1 MRKIVRTIKNEKRG
15 KLYCYMV
22 EREDKNMINQA
33 LQADKIL
40 GEQLLAIRS
49 GIPLL
54 IEMGL
59 YTVDEAVEIV
69 KHIEAVMKIISERD
83 AEKTGNRVADLS
95 IRRIAKMVGGEVV
108 EETTRRSAYKSAL
121 SPSAPR
127 TEGLSMI
134 VRSSVISRIPLS
146 EHPA

>member
-40 GEQLLAIRS
+40 GEQLLTIKS
-49 GIPLL
+49 GIPMMLE
-54 IEMGL
+54 IGL

-69 KHIEAVMKIISERD
+69 KHIDAVMKIRFERD
-83 AEKTGNRVADLS
+83 AEKTVNRVADLS
-95 IRRIAKMVGGEVV
+95 IHRIAKMVGGEVV
-108 EETTRRSAYKSAL
+108 EETT
-121 SPSAPR
+121 
-127 TEGLSMI
+127 
-134 VRSSVISRIPLS
+134 
-146 EHPA
+146 

>member
-1 MRKIVRTIKNEKRG
+1 MGEFGKITRTIENQKRG

-108 EETTRRSAYKSAL
+108 EETT
-121 SPSAPR
+121 
-127 TEGLSMI
+127 
-134 VRSSVISRIPLS
+134 
-146 EHPA
+146 

>member
-15 KLYCYMV
+15 KLYCYMD

-83 AEKTGNRVADLS
+83 AEKIGNRVAYLS

-108 EETTRRSAYKSAL
+108 EETT
-121 SPSAPR
+121 
-127 TEGLSMI
+127 
-134 VRSSVISRIPLS
+134 
-146 EHPA
+146 

>member
-1 MRKIVRTIKNEKRG
+1 MKKIVRTIKNEKRG

-22 EREDKNMINQA
+22 ERKDKDMIHKA
-33 LQADKIL
+33 LQADEII
-40 GEQLLAIRS
+40 GNQLLAIRS
-49 GIPLL
+49 GIPLM

-69 KHIEAVMKIISERD
+69 KHIEAVMKIISARD

-108 EETTRRSAYKSAL
+108 EETT
-121 SPSAPR
+121 
-127 TEGLSMI
+127 
-134 VRSSVISRIPLS
+134 
-146 EHPA
+146 

>member
-22 EREDKNMINQA
+22 ERKDKDMINQA

-49 GIPLL
+49 GIPHMVE
-54 IEMGL
+54 IGL
-59 YTVDEAVEIV
+59 YTVDEAIEIV
-69 KHIEAVMKIISERD
+69 KHIDAVMKIRFERD

-95 IRRIAKMVGGEVV
+95 IRRIAKMLGGEVV
-108 EETTRRSAYKSAL
+108 EEEK
-121 SPSAPR
+121 
-127 TEGLSMI
+127 E
-134 VRSSVISRIPLS
+134 
-146 EHPA
+146 

>member
-22 EREDKNMINQA
+22 ERKDKEMIHKA
-33 LQADKIL
+33 LQVDELIRNKL
-40 GEQLLAIRS
+40 SAIKS
-49 GIPLL
+49 GIPLM

-108 EETTRRSAYKSAL
+108 EETT
-121 SPSAPR
+121 
-127 TEGLSMI
+127 
-134 VRSSVISRIPLS
+134 
-146 EHPA
+146 

>member
-69 KHIEAVMKIISERD
+69 KHIEAVMKIRSERD
-83 AEKTGNRVADLS
+83 AEKTVNRVADLS

-108 EETTRRSAYKSAL
+108 EETT
-121 SPSAPR
+121 
-127 TEGLSMI
+127 
-134 VRSSVISRIPLS
+134 
-146 EHPA
+146 

>member
-1 MRKIVRTIKNEKRG
+1 MKKIVRTIKNEKRG

-22 EREDKNMINQA
+22 ERKDKKMIYNA
-33 LQADKIL
+33 LQVDELIRNKL
-40 GEQLLAIRS
+40 SAIKS
-49 GIPLL
+49 GIPLM

-83 AEKTGNRVADLS
+83 AEKTVNRVADLS

-108 EETTRRSAYKSAL
+108 EETT
-121 SPSAPR
+121 
-127 TEGLSMI
+127 
-134 VRSSVISRIPLS
+134 
-146 EHPA
+146 

>member
-1 MRKIVRTIKNEKRG
+1 MKKIVRTIKNEKRG

-22 EREDKNMINQA
+22 ERKDKKMIYNA
-33 LQADKIL
+33 LQADEII
-40 GEQLLAIRS
+40 GNQLLAIRS

-83 AEKTGNRVADLS
+83 AEKTENRVADLS

-108 EETTRRSAYKSAL
+108 EETT
-121 SPSAPR
+121 
-127 TEGLSMI
+127 
-134 VRSSVISRIPLS
+134 
-146 EHPA
+146 

>member
-22 EREDKNMINQA
+22 ERKDKKMIYNA
-33 LQADKIL
+33 LQADEII
-40 GEQLLAIRS
+40 GNQLLAIRS

-108 EETTRRSAYKSAL
+108 EETT
-121 SPSAPR
+121 
-127 TEGLSMI
+127 
-134 VRSSVISRIPLS
+134 
-146 EHPA
+146 